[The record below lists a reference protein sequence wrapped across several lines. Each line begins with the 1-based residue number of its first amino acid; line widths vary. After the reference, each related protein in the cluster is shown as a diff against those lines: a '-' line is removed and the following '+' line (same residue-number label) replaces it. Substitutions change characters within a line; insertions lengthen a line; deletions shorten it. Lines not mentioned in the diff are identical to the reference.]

1 MFAVSWGQGLAILTT
16 VGRNRITFFMRKK
29 HLGDFLFFLAF
40 LFCLCSLITVI
51 VFLYDEEKR
60 AEEHD
65 CKIELIDR
73 RIEAN
78 RREREQLEA
87 LLKNDVDSV
96 FNSPWAIDQ

>member
-1 MFAVSWGQGLAILTT
+1 MAILTT
-16 VGRNRITFFMRKK
+16 VGRNRITFFFMRKK

-65 CKIELIDR
+65 CKIELIDQ

-78 RREREQLEA
+78 RREREQFEA

-96 FNSPWAIDQ
+96 FNNLWSIDQ